1 MIFYIEDFLESE
13 RENIIF
19 PLVVEPSEELV
30 KKLSAKGCIKLLRQL
45 RTTEYRENYSFTE
58 YLKYVVRYGD
68 TLPTAY
74 SWRNVELLATIF
86 TDLNA
91 VGIYVARR
99 LLGVYDTP
107 VALERLGISY
117 QSLVSQATNF
127 WAARYGYFLLPLD
140 EINRVINNYPMGMFV
155 NEVLN
160 NSFSVDLLT
169 GKLSDGETTGTYRV
183 SRPRG
188 FVTNGLLFEH
198 SNEINPAII
207 EHNTNVLNSS
217 LARLRTMAQE
227 TEENEVQEVENEA
240 IETEEGENETTES
253 ESVYS
258 VSLIRNDKEKEF
270 KTNSLE
276 ALKAF
281 FSAFYFQ
288 SDEQYKFKIKTSDGG
303 IIDKLNSIF
312 ENTEEVVYDRASGE
326 LKLINNNDFV
336 QGISCTAS
344 QLEQIA
350 EIN

>member
-1 MIFYIEDFLESE
+1 MIFYIEDFLESA
-13 RENIIF
+13 RGNTVF
-19 PLVVEPSEELV
+19 PFITAFPTRELV
-30 KKLSAKGCIKLLRQL
+30 KDLSAKGCVKLLRQA
-45 RTTEYRENYSFTE
+45 RTTDYRNAYSFTE
-58 YLKYVVRYGD
+58 YLKYVVSGD
-68 TLPTAY
+68 IT
-74 SWRNVELLATIF
+74 RNVEILRMIF
-86 TDLNA
+86 TNLA
-91 VGIYVARR
+91 EVGVYVARR

-117 QSLVSQATNF
+117 QSLVSQASHTF
-127 WAARYGYFLLPLD
+127 EATLYPFALQFD

-155 NEVLN
+155 NEIFN
-160 NSFSVDLLT
+160 NSYSVDLIT
-169 GKLSDGETTGTYRV
+169 GKLSDGGIRGSYRT

-188 FVTNGLLFEH
+188 FVTNGEH
-198 SNEINPAII
+198 SNAINPAII

-217 LARLRTMAQE
+217 LARLRAMEQE
-227 TEENEVQEVENEA
+227 MEENEVQEVENEA
-240 IETEEGENETTES
+240 IETEEVENETTES

-288 SDEQYKFKIKTSDGG
+288 SDEQYKFKIKTSDGE

>member
-13 RENIIF
+13 RENISF
-19 PLVVEPSEELV
+19 PQVVEPSEELV

-68 TLPTAY
+68 TLSTAY

-91 VGIYVARR
+91 IGIYVARR

-107 VALERLGISY
+107 VVLERLGISY
-117 QSLVSQATNF
+117 ERLVSQVTCFYAV
-127 WAARYGYFLLPLD
+127 RYGYLQLPLD

-155 NEVLN
+155 NEVFN

-169 GKLSDGETTGTYRV
+169 GKLSDGGTTGSYRV

-188 FVTNGLLFEH
+188 FVTNGEH
-198 SNEINPAII
+198 SNAINPAII

-217 LARLRTMAQE
+217 LARLRAMEQE
-227 TEENEVQEVENEA
+227 MEENEVQEVENEA
-240 IETEEGENETTES
+240 IETEEVENETTES

-288 SDEQYKFKIKTSDGG
+288 SDEQYKFKIKTSDGE

>member
-1 MIFYIEDFLESE
+1 MIFYIEDFLESA
-13 RENIIF
+13 RENYTSF
-19 PLVVEPSEELV
+19 PLITAPSRELV
-30 KKLSAKGCIKLLRQL
+30 EDLSAKGCVKLLREL
-45 RTTEYRENYSFTE
+45 RTTDYRNNYSFTAF
-58 YLKYVVRYGD
+58 LKYVVSGEI
-68 TLPTAY
+68 
-74 SWRNVELLATIF
+74 SRNVEILKMIF
-86 TDLNA
+86 TNLEE
-91 VGIYVARR
+91 VGVYVARR

-107 VALERLGISY
+107 VSLERLGISY
-117 QSLVSQATNF
+117 QSLVSQATHSFEATWCNF
-127 WAARYGYFLLPLD
+127 GVQFD

-155 NEVLN
+155 NEIFN
-160 NSFSVDLLT
+160 NSYSVDLIT
-169 GKLSDGETTGTYRV
+169 GKLSDGGIRGSYRI

-188 FVTNGLLFEH
+188 FVTNGEH

-217 LARLRTMAQE
+217 LARLRAMEQE
-227 TEENEVQEVENEA
+227 MEENEVQEVENEA
-240 IETEEGENETTES
+240 IETEEVENETTES

-288 SDEQYKFKIKTSDGG
+288 SDEEYKFKIKTSDGE